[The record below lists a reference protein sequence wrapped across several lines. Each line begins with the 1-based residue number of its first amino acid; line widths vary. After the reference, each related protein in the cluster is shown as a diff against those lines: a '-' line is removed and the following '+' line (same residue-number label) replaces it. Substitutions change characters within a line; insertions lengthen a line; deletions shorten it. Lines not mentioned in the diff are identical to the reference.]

1 MSEFN
6 VDDFL
11 AGLER
16 DKPQTKG
23 SDRIEKILM
32 NVRDNQ
38 GTVVLVPFMNKLN
51 NNFYYK
57 VDRVMEWKGATSKLD
72 SGEAWYKI
80 LEKPLYGDLSEED
93 SKLYDQ
99 AASLFDFLYKSD
111 QFDFNSLRIRNYTL
125 IYGVLVSH
133 TGTDGDELK
142 DNEGKACLFI
152 FTSHDPINAL
162 TSAISSK
169 CLALKGNKSWITH
182 ILSPSNTGRK
192 GVMSITFTK
201 ASNVGYNCNVGFE
214 MNSEF
219 SQIVDPDQVFEE
231 DITKH
236 FGNPVRDLVGWAG
249 DRDHVFNSEVFKE
262 LIIDMKHAV
271 KQLKSEEVAS
281 NPITPTPP
289 AQVAVTPPPAQAAV
303 TPVESPSIIDD
314 LPF

>member
-16 DKPQTKG
+16 DKPQTRG

-38 GTVVLVPFMNKLN
+38 GTVVFVPFMNKLN
-51 NNFYYK
+51 HNFYYK

-80 LEKPLYGDLSEED
+80 LEKSLYGELSEED

-99 AASLFDFLYKSD
+99 AVSLFDFLYKSD
-111 QFDFNSLRIRNYTL
+111 QFDFNALRIRNYTL

-133 TGTDGDELK
+133 TTTEGDEIK
-142 DNEGKACLFI
+142 DNEGKPCLFI

-162 TSAISSK
+162 TAAISSK

-182 ILSPSNTGRK
+182 ILSPKNTGRK
-192 GVMSITFTK
+192 GVMSITFSK
-201 ASNVGYNCNVGFE
+201 SANVGYNCNVAFE

-219 SQIVDPDQVFEE
+219 SQIVDPEYVFEE
-231 DITKH
+231 EITKH
-236 FGNPVRDLVGWAG
+236 FENPVRDLVGWAG
-249 DRDHVFNSEVFKE
+249 DHENVFSSEVFKE
-262 LIIDMKHAV
+262 LIIDMKHAI
-271 KQLKSEEVAS
+271 KQLKSENIADGNVKIEAKAEVPTQEPAPSPAS
-281 NPITPTPP
+281 ASTNPS
-289 AQVAVTPPPAQAAV
+289 V
-303 TPVESPSIIDD
+303 DD